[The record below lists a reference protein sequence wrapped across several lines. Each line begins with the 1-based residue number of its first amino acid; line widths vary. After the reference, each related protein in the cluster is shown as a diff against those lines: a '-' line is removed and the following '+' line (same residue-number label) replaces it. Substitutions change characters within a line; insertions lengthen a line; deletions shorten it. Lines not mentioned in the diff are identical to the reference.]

1 MTPDSPREA
10 HESDGPAP
18 LPSQRALFDLPEEVA
33 YLNCAYLSPQLRA
46 VTEAGL
52 AAVPRKARPWER
64 KIPDDWFSGAE
75 SLRATAARLMGAET
89 DGVALVPS
97 VSYGISTAAAN
108 LPIRA
113 GQNIVVL
120 AEQFPSNYYPWRS
133 VAIDRDAV
141 IRTVRRPPLE
151 GWTEPVLA
159 AIDEDTAVVAVPNC
173 HWSDGAFV
181 DLVRVGA
188 RARAVGAAFVVDAS
202 QSLGAHP
209 LDVAEIQPDFLASVT
224 YKWQL
229 GPYELAYLYASP
241 RWREEGR
248 PLEAS
253 WLARADAADF
263 TGLVDYT
270 DEYARGARR
279 FDMGGYPQFILGPMA
294 LAALEQV
301 LDWGVDRVR
310 ATIAPLTRL
319 IADEARALGCAALD
333 EGERVGHMVGVRLPD
348 GIPGD
353 LTRRLEQEQVYV
365 SVRGDAIRVSPHVYN
380 DESDAR
386 RLISI
391 LREVV

>member
-1 MTPDSPREA
+1 MTPDAESQLDRADAGERLSP
-10 HESDGPAP
+10 
-18 LPSQRALFDLPEEVA
+18 QRALFDLPDDVT
-33 YLNCAYLSPQLRA
+33 YLNCAYLSPQLRS

-64 KIPDDWFSGAE
+64 KIPNGWFAGAE
-75 SLRATAARLMGAET
+75 ALRAAAARLMGAEAE
-89 DGVALVPS
+89 GVALVPS

-108 LPIRA
+108 LPVAR

-120 AEQFPSNYYPWRS
+120 AEQFPSNYYAWHD
-133 VAIDRDAV
+133 VATAGDAV

-151 GWTEPVLA
+151 GWTESVLE

-181 DLVRVGA
+181 DLVRVGQ
-188 RARAVGAAFVVDAS
+188 RAREVGAAFVVDAS

-241 RWREEGR
+241 RWRETGR

-253 WLARADAADF
+253 WQARADAADF
-263 TGLVDYT
+263 AGLVDYT
-270 DEYARGARR
+270 DEYAAGARR
-279 FDMGGYPQFILGPMA
+279 FDMGGYPQFILGAMA

-301 LDWGVDRVR
+301 LEWGVDRVR
-310 ATIAPLTRL
+310 ATIAPITRL
-319 IADEARALGCAALD
+319 IADEARALGCVALD
-333 EGERVGHMVGVRLPD
+333 EGERVGHMVGVRLPN
-348 GIPGD
+348 GIPSD
-353 LTRRLEQEQVYV
+353 LMRRLEAERVHV
-365 SVRGDAIRVSPHVYN
+365 SVRGDSIRISPHVYN
-380 DESDAR
+380 DESDAH
-386 RLISI
+386 RLLSV

>member
-1 MTPDSPREA
+1 MTPEPEV
-10 HESDGPAP
+10 HTDGADAGKP
-18 LPSQRALFDLPEEVA
+18 LPSQRALFDLPEDVT
-33 YLNCAYLSPQLRA
+33 YLNCAYLSPQLRS

-64 KIPDDWFSGAE
+64 KVPDDWFSDAE
-75 SLRATAARLMGAET
+75 ALRAAAARLMGAET

-108 LPIRA
+108 LPVGA

-120 AEQFPSNYYPWRS
+120 AEQFPSNYYAWQG
-133 VAIDRDAV
+133 VANACNAV

-181 DLVRVGA
+181 DLVRVGE
-188 RARAVGAAFVVDAS
+188 RAREVGAAFVVDAS

-209 LDVAEIQPDFLASVT
+209 LDVAQVQPDFLASVT

-241 RWREEGR
+241 RWRETGR

-253 WLARADAADF
+253 WQARADAADF
-263 TGLVDYT
+263 AGLVDYT
-270 DEYARGARR
+270 DEYAPGARR

-319 IADEARALGCAALD
+319 IADEARALGCMAL
-333 EGERVGHMVGVRLPD
+333 EESERVGHMVGVRLP
-348 GIPGD
+348 GGLPPD
-353 LTRRLEQEQVYV
+353 LSHRLAAERIHV
-365 SVRGDAIRVSPHVYN
+365 SVRGDSIRISPHVYN

-386 RLISI
+386 RLLAV
-391 LREVV
+391 LREVA